1 MAEVIANAVFK
12 NSGVE
17 AEAESRGIFARDGE
31 KASDYAMLAVRNY
44 GLSLDGHSAK
54 QLTQK
59 DIEGADMLL
68 TMTRCV

>member
-44 GLSLDGHSAK
+44 GLSLDGH
-54 QLTQK
+54 
-59 DIEGADMLL
+59 
-68 TMTRCV
+68 